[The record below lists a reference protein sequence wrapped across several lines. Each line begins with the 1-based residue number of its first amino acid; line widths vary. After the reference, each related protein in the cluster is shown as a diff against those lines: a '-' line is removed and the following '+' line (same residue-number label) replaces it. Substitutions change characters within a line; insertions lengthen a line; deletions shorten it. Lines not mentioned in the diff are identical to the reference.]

1 MSTARERLGKIA
13 TRPKTRPSLGR
24 LSIAPS
30 NAGMGPHS
38 TDASWDVIILGG
50 ALAGASAAVLLLR
63 EQPKLRILILE
74 RAPAFGRRVGEAT
87 VEISGFFLGRVL
99 GLTRHLNERHLV
111 KQGMR
116 FWFQNARTSNLAD
129 SSEIGGRYLV
139 RLPAYQVDRA
149 VLDEEVLKL
158 ATDAGAVCWRPATV
172 ASVELQPGGSQRV
185 TVRKDG
191 SLLQLTSRWVIDASG
206 VGSLLARQE
215 GWLEPNL
222 RHPTCSAWAR
232 WEGVADWDGRE
243 LAERHPAWAAACPG
257 IRGTATNHFMGDG
270 WWAWCIPLKGGDVSV
285 GVVFDERRVAW
296 PAEGSI
302 GSRLKTFLDQH
313 PAAREI
319 LAHAQCKDGDVHWRR
334 HLAYSSRVM
343 AGNGFVLVGDAAAF
357 IDPFYSPGM
366 DWLSFTT
373 FSGVDLVRRGLAGE
387 DLSGPIA
394 QHNTTFARSYDRWFE
409 AVYENKYAYLG
420 DYELMRLAFVLDLG
434 LYYLGVV
441 SQPFK
446 FGPNALK
453 QPVFSTPPSVPV
465 FHLMRAYN
473 RRFAAIAET
482 RRARGTF
489 GRQNDRER
497 FLFGGYSLEPSSA
510 RPVLTALLRW
520 MALELKEGWRS
531 WGRRPAVPHQPA
543 PTVGIAPAQ
552 SPLSRAET
560 GKARGAVA

>member
-1 MSTARERLGKIA
+1 MA
-13 TRPKTRPSLGR
+13 RPSLGR
-24 LSIAPS
+24 LSSAPS
-30 NAGMGPHS
+30 IARSGSPGRDE
-38 TDASWDVIILGG
+38 TWDVVILGG

-63 EQPKLRILILE
+63 QQPTLRILILE
-74 RAPAFGRRVGEAT
+74 RAATFGRRVGEAT

-99 GLTRHLNERHLV
+99 GLTRHLNEEHLL

-116 FWFQNARTSNLAD
+116 FWFQNDHTSNLAD

-149 VLDEEVLKL
+149 VLDEQVLEL
-158 ATDAGAVCWRPATV
+158 AIAAGAVCWRSVTV
-172 ASVELQPGGSQRV
+172 TDVDLNPGGTQRI
-185 TVRKDG
+185 TARNDDK
-191 SLLQLTSRWVIDASG
+191 LLQLAARWVIDASG
-206 VGSLLARQE
+206 VAALLARQE
-215 GWLEPNL
+215 GWLKPNL
-222 RHPTCSAWAR
+222 RHPTCAAWAR
-232 WEGVADWDGRE
+232 WEGVADWDGLE
-243 LAERHPAWAAACPG
+243 LAKRHPQWAAACPG

-285 GVVFDERRVAW
+285 GVVFDDRRVAW
-296 PAEGSI
+296 PQEGSV
-302 GSRLKTFLDQH
+302 GDRLKSLLDRH
-313 PAAREI
+313 PAAREV
-319 LAHAQCKDGDVHWRR
+319 LAQARWKDGDVHWRR
-334 HLAYSSRVM
+334 HLAYESRVL
-343 AGNGFVLVGDAAAF
+343 AGNGFVLVGDAAGF
-357 IDPFYSPGM
+357 LDPFYSPGM

-373 FSGVDLVRRGLAGE
+373 YAGADLVRRGLAGE

-394 QHNTTFARSYDRWFE
+394 QHNATFSRSYQRWFE

-446 FGPNALK
+446 RGPEALK

-465 FHLMRAYN
+465 FHVMRAYN

-489 GRQNDRER
+489 GRKNDRAR
-497 FLFGGYSLEPSSA
+497 FLFGGFSLEPASV
-510 RPVLTALLRW
+510 RPVISALLRW
-520 MALELKEGWRS
+520 LVLELKEGWRS
-531 WGRRPAVPHQPA
+531 WGRRRPTPVQPA
-543 PTVGIAPAQ
+543 PATGTSSSGAPTT
-552 SPLSRAET
+552 PTET